1 MLSDF
6 AFIRC
11 ASGLRGRCKE
21 EPLMKTAV
29 LLPVYNPDEKFLRLV
44 KELHKRGFKVVAVND
59 GSREECGEFFKR
71 AAAYADVI
79 GYQVNKGKGFALK
92 RGFEYIGNNL
102 SDEVDFVVTADSD
115 GQHAIEDIERVAK
128 LTRKTDGIVLGM
140 RDLSEKIPI
149 KSRIG
154 NDMSKIVYTI
164 VTGVYLRDNQSGLRG
179 FPTRLCMWLQDIPGN
194 KYEYELNVLVTAHK
208 EGLKV
213 TGIDIKTIYENNNK
227 NTHFRPIKDTVR
239 IQRSLWSYGL
249 ISAFMYFL
257 YTLTIS
263 LLVWFEIPHFFY
275 WLAGI
280 FVWVTAMHAVV
291 NVFSAGIR
299 HRQKIS
305 VIYYITCSIKYCIAT
320 LIMMLFYYQGWFM
333 FLGGVIALL
342 SVLVLSYIFG
352 RSGIL
357 GKV

>member
-1 MLSDF
+1 
-6 AFIRC
+6 
-11 ASGLRGRCKE
+11 
-21 EPLMKTAV
+21 MKTAV
-29 LLPVYNPDEKFLRLV
+29 LLPVYNPDEKFLHLV
-44 KELHKRGFKVVAVND
+44 EELNKRGFRVVAVND
-59 GSREECGEFFKR
+59 GSKERCDEYFRR
-71 AAAYADVI
+71 AEKYADVI
-79 GYQVNKGKGFALK
+79 GYKENKGKGFALK

-102 SDEVDFVVTADSD
+102 ADEVDYIVTADSD

-194 KYEYELNVLVTAHK
+194 KYEFELNVLATAHK
-208 EGLKV
+208 EGMKV

-239 IQRSLWSYGL
+239 IQKSLWSYGL
-249 ISAFMYFL
+249 ISALLYFL
-257 YTLTIS
+257 YVLTICI
-263 LLVWFEIPHFFY
+263 LVWFNIPYFY
-275 WLAGI
+275 FWLIGI
-280 FVWVTAMHAVV
+280 FIWVTAMHAVL

-305 VIYYITCSIKYCIAT
+305 VVYYVTCSIKYCIAS
-320 LIMMLFYYQGWFM
+320 LIMLLFYFQGWNM
-333 FLGGVIALL
+333 IIGGVISLL
-342 SVLVLSYIFG
+342 TIMVLSYVFG

>member
-1 MLSDF
+1 
-6 AFIRC
+6 
-11 ASGLRGRCKE
+11 
-21 EPLMKTAV
+21 MKTAV
-29 LLPVYNPDEKFLRLV
+29 LLPVYNPDEKFLHLV
-44 KELHKRGFKVVAVND
+44 EELSKRGFKVVAVND
-59 GSREECGEFFKR
+59 GSLERCDEFFKR
-71 AAAYADVI
+71 AERFADVI
-79 GYQVNKGKGFALK
+79 GYKENKGKGYALK
-92 RGFEYIGNNL
+92 RGFEYIGNNMA
-102 SDEVDFVVTADSD
+102 DEVDYIVTADSD

-179 FPTRLCMWLQDIPGN
+179 FPVRLCMWLQDIPGN
-194 KYEYELNVLVTAHK
+194 KYEFELNVLATAHK
-208 EGLKV
+208 EGMKV

-227 NTHFRPIKDTVR
+227 NTHFRPIKDTIR
-239 IQRSLWSYGL
+239 IQKSLWSYGL
-249 ISAFMYFL
+249 ISALLYFL
-257 YTLTIS
+257 YILTICV
-263 LLVWFEIPHFFY
+263 LVWFGIPYFYY
-275 WLAGI
+275 WLIGI
-280 FVWVTAMHAVV
+280 YIWVTAMHAVL

-305 VIYYITCSIKYCIAT
+305 VVYYVTCSIKYCIAS
-320 LIMMLFYYQGWFM
+320 LLMLLFYSQGWNM
-333 FLGGVIALL
+333 ILGGVVSLLTIMLL
-342 SVLVLSYIFG
+342 SYVFG

>member
-1 MLSDF
+1 
-6 AFIRC
+6 
-11 ASGLRGRCKE
+11 
-21 EPLMKTAV
+21 MKTAV
-29 LLPVYNPDEKFLRLV
+29 LLPVYNPDEKFLQLV
-44 KELHKRGFKVVAVND
+44 EELSKRGFRVVACND
-59 GSREECGEFFKR
+59 GSKESCDEYFRR
-71 AAAYADVI
+71 AKAFADVI
-79 GYQVNKGKGFALK
+79 GYKDNKGKGYALK

-102 SDEVDFVVTADSD
+102 ADEVDFIVTADSD

-128 LTRKTDGIVLGM
+128 LTKKTDGIVLGM

-154 NDMSKIVYTI
+154 NDMSKFVYTI

-179 FPTRLCMWLQDIPGN
+179 FPVRLCQWLQDIPGN

-208 EGLKV
+208 EGMKV
-213 TGIDIKTIYENNNK
+213 TGIDIKTIYENNNT
-227 NTHFRPIKDTVR
+227 NTHFKPIKDTIR

-249 ISAFMYFL
+249 ISMLMYSL
-257 YTLTIS
+257 YILTIS
-263 LLVWFEIPHFFY
+263 ILVWFRIPYFFF
-275 WLAGI
+275 WLVGI
-280 FVWVTAMHAVV
+280 YVWVTAMHAVI

-305 VIYYITCSIKYCIAT
+305 VIYYVTCSIKYCIST
-320 LIMMLFYYQGWFM
+320 LIMLLFFYQGWNMILSGLLCWF
-333 FLGGVIALL
+333 VIIM
-342 SVLVLSYIFG
+342 LSYLFG

>member
-1 MLSDF
+1 
-6 AFIRC
+6 
-11 ASGLRGRCKE
+11 
-21 EPLMKTAV
+21 MKTAV

-44 KELHKRGFKVVAVND
+44 EELYKRGFKVVAVND
-59 GSREECGEFFKR
+59 GSLERCDEFFKR
-71 AAAYADVI
+71 AQPFADVI
-79 GYQVNKGKGFALK
+79 GYKDNKGKGYALK

-102 SDEVDFVVTADSD
+102 SEEVDYIVTADSD

-154 NDMSKIVYTI
+154 TDMSKVVYTI

-179 FPTRLCMWLQDIPGN
+179 FPVRLCMWLQDIPGN
-194 KYEYELNVLVTAHK
+194 KYEFELNVLATAHK
-208 EGLKV
+208 EGMKV

-227 NTHFRPIKDTVR
+227 NTHFKPIKDTVR
-239 IQRSLWSYGL
+239 IQGSLLSYGL
-249 ISAFMYFL
+249 IS
-257 YTLTIS
+257 TLVYSIYIIAVAIIS
-263 LLVWFEIPHFFY
+263 WFNIPHFY
-275 WLAGI
+275 IWTGI
-280 FVWVTAMHAVV
+280 MFVWVTGMHAVL

-305 VIYYITCSIKYCIAT
+305 VIYYITGAIKYCIAT
-320 LIMMLFYYQGWFM
+320 LIMLLFDFQGWF
-333 FLGGVIALL
+333 IALGAICAL
-342 SVLVLSYIFG
+342 IVVVVLSYLFG
-352 RSGIL
+352 RSGIM

>member
-1 MLSDF
+1 
-6 AFIRC
+6 
-11 ASGLRGRCKE
+11 
-21 EPLMKTAV
+21 MKIAV
-29 LLPVYNPDEKFLRLV
+29 LLPVYNPDEKFLQLV
-44 KELHKRGFKVVAVND
+44 EELSKRGFKVVACND
-59 GSREECGEFFKR
+59 GSKESCDEYFRR
-71 AAAYADVI
+71 AKVFADVI
-79 GYQVNKGKGFALK
+79 GYKENKGKGYALK

-102 SDEVDFVVTADSD
+102 ADEVDYIVTADSD

-154 NDMSKIVYTI
+154 NDMSKFVYTI

-179 FPTRLCMWLQDIPGN
+179 FPVRLCQWLQDIPGN

-208 EGLKV
+208 EGMKV

-227 NTHFRPIKDTVR
+227 NTHFKPIKDTFR

-249 ISAFMYFL
+249 ISMLMYSL
-257 YTLTIS
+257 YILTIS
-263 LLVWFEIPHFFY
+263 ILVWFRIPYFFF
-275 WLAGI
+275 WLVGI
-280 FVWVTAMHAVV
+280 YVWVTAMHAVI

-305 VIYYITCSIKYCIAT
+305 VIYYVTCSIKYCIST
-320 LIMMLFYYQGWFM
+320 LIMLLFFYQGWNM
-333 FLGGVIALL
+333 ILSGLL
-342 SVLVLSYIFG
+342 CWFAIIMLSYLFG

>member
-1 MLSDF
+1 
-6 AFIRC
+6 
-11 ASGLRGRCKE
+11 
-21 EPLMKTAV
+21 MKTAV
-29 LLPVYNPDEKFLRLV
+29 LLPVYNPDEKFLTLV
-44 KELHKRGFKVVAVND
+44 EELYKRGFKVVACND
-59 GSREECGEFFKR
+59 GSKESCDEYFRR
-71 AAAYADVI
+71 AKSFADVI
-79 GYQVNKGKGFALK
+79 GYKDNKGKGYALK

-102 SDEVDFVVTADSD
+102 SEEVDYIVTADSD

-128 LTRKTDGIVLGM
+128 LAKKTDGIVLGM

-154 NDMSKIVYTI
+154 NDMSKFVYTI

-179 FPTRLCMWLQDIPGN
+179 FPIRLCQWLQDIPGN

-208 EGLKV
+208 EGMKV

-227 NTHFRPIKDTVR
+227 NTHFKPIKDTFR

-249 ISAFMYFL
+249 ISML
-257 YTLTIS
+257 MYTLYITTIS
-263 LLVWFEIPHFFY
+263 ILVWFRIPYFFF
-275 WLAGI
+275 WLVGI
-280 FVWVTAMHAVV
+280 YVWVTAMHAVI

-305 VIYYITCSIKYCIAT
+305 VIYYVTCSIKYCIST
-320 LIMMLFYYQGWFM
+320 LIMLLFFYQGWYM
-333 FLGGVIALL
+333 VLGGMLSLFVI
-342 SVLVLSYIFG
+342 VMLSYLFG

>member
-1 MLSDF
+1 
-6 AFIRC
+6 
-11 ASGLRGRCKE
+11 
-21 EPLMKTAV
+21 MKTAV
-29 LLPVYNPDEKFLRLV
+29 LLPVYNPDEKFLHLV
-44 KELHKRGFKVVAVND
+44 EELSKRGFKVVAVND
-59 GSREECGEFFKR
+59 GSLEHCDEFFKR
-71 AAAYADVI
+71 AERYADVI
-79 GYQVNKGKGFALK
+79 GYKENKGKGYALK
-92 RGFEYIGNNL
+92 RGFEYIGNNMA
-102 SDEVDFVVTADSD
+102 DEVDYIVTADSD

-179 FPTRLCMWLQDIPGN
+179 FPVRLCMWLQDIPGN
-194 KYEYELNVLVTAHK
+194 KYEFELNVLATAHK
-208 EGLKV
+208 EGMKV

-227 NTHFRPIKDTVR
+227 NTHFRPITDTVR
-239 IQRSLWSYGL
+239 IQKSLWSYGL
-249 ISAFMYFL
+249 ISALLYFL
-257 YTLTIS
+257 YILTICV
-263 LLVWFEIPHFFY
+263 LVWFGIPYFYY
-275 WLAGI
+275 WLIGI
-280 FVWVTAMHAVV
+280 YIWVTAMHAVL

-305 VIYYITCSIKYCIAT
+305 VVYYITCSIKYCIAS
-320 LIMMLFYYQGWFM
+320 LLMLLFYSQGWNM
-333 FLGGVIALL
+333 ILGGFVSLL
-342 SVLVLSYIFG
+342 TIMVLSYVFG

>member
-1 MLSDF
+1 
-6 AFIRC
+6 
-11 ASGLRGRCKE
+11 
-21 EPLMKTAV
+21 MKTAV
-29 LLPVYNPDEKFLRLV
+29 LLPVYNPDEKFLHLV
-44 KELHKRGFKVVAVND
+44 EELYKRGFKVVACND
-59 GSREECGEFFKR
+59 GSKESCDEYFRR
-71 AAAYADVI
+71 AKSFADVI
-79 GYQVNKGKGFALK
+79 GYKDNKGKGYALK

-102 SDEVDFVVTADSD
+102 CDEVDYIVTADSD

-128 LTRKTDGIVLGM
+128 LTKKTDGIVLGM

-154 NDMSKIVYTI
+154 NDMSKFVYTI

-179 FPTRLCMWLQDIPGN
+179 FPVRLCQWLQDITGN
-194 KYEYELNVLVTAHK
+194 KHEYELNVLVTAHK
-208 EGLKV
+208 EGMKV

-227 NTHFRPIKDTVR
+227 NTHFKPIKDTFR

-249 ISAFMYFL
+249 ISVLMYSI
-257 YTLTIS
+257 YITTIS
-263 LLVWFEIPHFFY
+263 VLVWFRIPYFFF
-275 WLAGI
+275 WLVGI
-280 FVWVTAMHAVV
+280 YVWVTAMHAVI

-305 VIYYITCSIKYCIAT
+305 VIYYVTCSIKYCIST
-320 LIMMLFYYQGWFM
+320 LIMLLFFYQGWYM
-333 FLGGVIALL
+333 VLGGLL
-342 SVLVLSYIFG
+342 SLFVIVMLSYLFG

>member
-1 MLSDF
+1 
-6 AFIRC
+6 
-11 ASGLRGRCKE
+11 
-21 EPLMKTAV
+21 MKTAV

-44 KELHKRGFKVVAVND
+44 EELNKRDFVIVAVND
-59 GSREECGEFFKR
+59 GSFERCDEIFKR
-71 AAAYADVI
+71 ASEYAHIV
-79 GYQVNKGKGFALK
+79 GYKINKGKGFALK

-102 SDEVDFVVTADSD
+102 ADEVDYIVTADSD

-128 LTRKTDGIVLGM
+128 LTRKTDGIVLGI

-179 FPTRLCMWLQDIPGN
+179 FPVRLCMWLQDIPGN

-208 EGLKV
+208 EGMKV

-227 NTHFRPIKDTVR
+227 NTHFRPIIDTVR
-239 IQRSLWSYGL
+239 IQKSLWAYGL
-249 ISAFMYFL
+249 ISALMYFL
-257 YTLTIS
+257 YTLSIS
-263 LLVWFEIPHFFY
+263 ILVWFNIPHFFF

-280 FVWVTAMHAVV
+280 FFWVTAMHAVL

-305 VIYYITCSIKYCIAT
+305 VIYYITCSIKYCVAT
-320 LIMMLFYYQGWFM
+320 FIMMLFYYQGWIM
-333 FLGGVIALL
+333 FLGGIIALL
-342 SVLVLSYIFG
+342 MILVLSYIFG

>member
-1 MLSDF
+1 
-6 AFIRC
+6 
-11 ASGLRGRCKE
+11 
-21 EPLMKTAV
+21 MKTAV

-44 KELHKRGFKVVAVND
+44 EELYKRGFKVVAVND
-59 GSREECGEFFKR
+59 GSLERCDEFFKR
-71 AAAYADVI
+71 AQPYADVI
-79 GYQVNKGKGFALK
+79 GYKENKGKGYALK

-102 SDEVDFVVTADSD
+102 ADEVDYIVTADSD

-194 KYEYELNVLVTAHK
+194 KYEFELNVLATAHK
-208 EGLKV
+208 EGMKV

-227 NTHFRPIKDTVR
+227 NTHFRPIKDTIR
-239 IQRSLWSYGL
+239 IQRSLWAYGL
-249 ISAFMYFL
+249 ISALL
-257 YTLTIS
+257 YTLYLLTIS
-263 LLVWFEIPHFFY
+263 ILVWFNIPFFY
-275 WLAGI
+275 FWLIGI
-280 FVWVTAMHAVV
+280 YIWNTAMHAVL

-299 HRQKIS
+299 HKQKIS
-305 VIYYITCSIKYCIAT
+305 VIYYITCSIKYFIST
-320 LIMMLFYYQGWFM
+320 LVMLLFYFMGWNM
-333 FLGGVIALL
+333 FLGGVLCLAIIMLL
-342 SVLVLSYIFG
+342 SYVFG

>member
-1 MLSDF
+1 
-6 AFIRC
+6 
-11 ASGLRGRCKE
+11 
-21 EPLMKTAV
+21 MKIAV
-29 LLPVYNPDEKFLRLV
+29 LLPVYNPDEKFLQLV
-44 KELHKRGFKVVAVND
+44 EELSKRGFKVVACND
-59 GSREECGEFFKR
+59 GSKESCDEYFRR
-71 AAAYADVI
+71 AKVFADVI
-79 GYQVNKGKGFALK
+79 GYKDNKGKGYALK

-102 SDEVDFVVTADSD
+102 ADEVDYIVTADSD

-154 NDMSKIVYTI
+154 NDMSKFVYTI

-179 FPTRLCMWLQDIPGN
+179 FPVRLCQWLQDIPGN

-208 EGLKV
+208 EGMKV

-227 NTHFRPIKDTVR
+227 NTHFKPIKDTFR

-249 ISAFMYFL
+249 ISMLMYSL
-257 YTLTIS
+257 YILTIS
-263 LLVWFEIPHFFY
+263 ILVWFRIPYFFF
-275 WLAGI
+275 WLVGI
-280 FVWVTAMHAVV
+280 YVWVTAMHAVI

-305 VIYYITCSIKYCIAT
+305 VIYYVTCSIKYCIST
-320 LIMMLFYYQGWFM
+320 LIMLLFFYQGWNMILSGLLCWFAIIM
-333 FLGGVIALL
+333 LSFL
-342 SVLVLSYIFG
+342 FG

>member
-1 MLSDF
+1 
-6 AFIRC
+6 
-11 ASGLRGRCKE
+11 
-21 EPLMKTAV
+21 MKTAV
-29 LLPVYNPDEKFLRLV
+29 LLPVYNPDEKFLHLV
-44 KELHKRGFKVVAVND
+44 EELNKRGFKVVAVND
-59 GSREECGEFFKR
+59 GSKERCDEYFRRAEE
-71 AAAYADVI
+71 YADVI
-79 GYQVNKGKGFALK
+79 GYKENKGKGFALK

-102 SDEVDFVVTADSD
+102 ADEVDYIVTADSD

-154 NDMSKIVYTI
+154 NDMSKVIYTI
-164 VTGVYLRDNQSGLRG
+164 VTGVFLRDNQSGLRG
-179 FPTRLCMWLQDIPGN
+179 FPVRLCMWLQDIPGN
-194 KYEYELNVLVTAHK
+194 KYEFELNVLATAHK
-208 EGLKV
+208 EGMKV

-239 IQRSLWSYGL
+239 IQKSLWSYGL
-249 ISAFMYFL
+249 ISALLYFL
-257 YTLTIS
+257 YVLTICI
-263 LLVWFEIPHFFY
+263 LVWFNIPYFY
-275 WLAGI
+275 FWLIGI
-280 FVWVTAMHAVV
+280 FIWVTAMHAVL

-305 VIYYITCSIKYCIAT
+305 VVYYVTCSIKYCIAS
-320 LIMMLFYYQGWFM
+320 LIMLLFYFQGWNM
-333 FLGGVIALL
+333 IVGGVISLL
-342 SVLVLSYIFG
+342 TIMVLSYVFG

>member
-1 MLSDF
+1 
-6 AFIRC
+6 
-11 ASGLRGRCKE
+11 
-21 EPLMKTAV
+21 MKIAV
-29 LLPVYNPDEKFLRLV
+29 LLPVYNPDEKFLQLV
-44 KELHKRGFKVVAVND
+44 EDLSKRGFKVVACND
-59 GSREECGEFFKR
+59 GSKESCDEYFRR
-71 AAAYADVI
+71 AKPFADVI
-79 GYQVNKGKGFALK
+79 GYKDNKGKGYALK

-102 SDEVDFVVTADSD
+102 ADEVDYIVTADSD

-140 RDLSEKIPI
+140 RDLSERIPI

-154 NDMSKIVYTI
+154 NDMSKFVYTI

-179 FPTRLCMWLQDIPGN
+179 FPVRLCQWLQDIPGN

-208 EGLKV
+208 EGMKV

-227 NTHFRPIKDTVR
+227 NTHFKPIKDTFR

-249 ISAFMYFL
+249 ISMLMYSI
-257 YTLTIS
+257 YIVTIS
-263 LLVWFEIPHFFY
+263 VLVWFRIPYFFF
-275 WLAGI
+275 WLVGI
-280 FVWVTAMHAVV
+280 YVWVTAMHAVI

-305 VIYYITCSIKYCIAT
+305 VIYYVTCSIKYCIST
-320 LIMMLFYYQGWFM
+320 LIMLLFFYQGWNM
-333 FLGGVIALL
+333 ILSGLL
-342 SVLVLSYIFG
+342 CWFSIIMLSYLFG

>member
-1 MLSDF
+1 
-6 AFIRC
+6 
-11 ASGLRGRCKE
+11 
-21 EPLMKTAV
+21 MKTAV

-44 KELHKRGFKVVAVND
+44 ESLHNRGFTIVAVND
-59 GSREECGEFFKR
+59 GSLERFNEFFKR
-71 AAAYADVI
+71 AAVYAHVI
-79 GYQVNKGKGFALK
+79 GYQTNKGKGYALK

-102 SDEVDFVVTADSD
+102 SDEVDYIVTADSD
-115 GQHAIEDIERVAK
+115 GQHAIEDIERVAA

-154 NDMSKIVYTI
+154 NDLSKFVYTI

-179 FPTRLCMWLQDIPGN
+179 FPSRLCMWLQDIPGN

-208 EGLKV
+208 EGMKI
-213 TGIDIKTIYENNNK
+213 TGIDIKTIYENNNR
-227 NTHFRPIKDTVR
+227 NTHFKPIKDTIR
-239 IQRSLWSYGL
+239 IQRSLWFYGL
-249 ISAFMYFL
+249 ISALL
-257 YTLTIS
+257 YSIYVLTIAI
-263 LLVWFEIPHFFY
+263 LVWFKIPHFYF
-275 WLAGI
+275 WLVGI
-280 FVWVTAMHAVV
+280 FGWITAMHAVL

-305 VIYYITCSIKYCIAT
+305 VIYYVTCWIKYCIAT
-320 LIMMLFYYQGWFM
+320 LIMMLFYSQGWNM
-333 FLGGVIALL
+333 ILGGFISLVAII
-342 SVLVLSYIFG
+342 VLSYIFG

>member
-1 MLSDF
+1 
-6 AFIRC
+6 
-11 ASGLRGRCKE
+11 
-21 EPLMKTAV
+21 MKIAV
-29 LLPVYNPDEKFLRLV
+29 LLPVYNPDEKFLQLV
-44 KELHKRGFKVVAVND
+44 EELSKRGFKVVACND
-59 GSREECGEFFKR
+59 GSKESCDEYFRR
-71 AAAYADVI
+71 AKPFADVI
-79 GYQVNKGKGFALK
+79 GYKDNKGKGYALK

-102 SDEVDFVVTADSD
+102 ADEVDYIVTADSD

-140 RDLSEKIPI
+140 RDLSERIPI

-154 NDMSKIVYTI
+154 NDLSKFVYTI

-179 FPTRLCMWLQDIPGN
+179 FPVRLCQWLQDIPGN

-208 EGLKV
+208 EGMKV

-227 NTHFRPIKDTVR
+227 NTHFKPIKDTFR

-249 ISAFMYFL
+249 ISMLMYSI
-257 YTLTIS
+257 YIVTIS
-263 LLVWFEIPHFFY
+263 VLVWFRIPYFFF
-275 WLAGI
+275 WLVGI
-280 FVWVTAMHAVV
+280 YVWVTAMHAVI

-305 VIYYITCSIKYCIAT
+305 VIYYVTCSIKYCIST
-320 LIMMLFYYQGWFM
+320 LIMLLFFYQGWNM
-333 FLGGVIALL
+333 ILSGLL
-342 SVLVLSYIFG
+342 CWFAIIMLSYLFG

>member
-1 MLSDF
+1 
-6 AFIRC
+6 
-11 ASGLRGRCKE
+11 
-21 EPLMKTAV
+21 MKIAV
-29 LLPVYNPDEKFLRLV
+29 LLPVYNPDEKFLQLV
-44 KELHKRGFKVVAVND
+44 EDLSKRGFKVVACND
-59 GSREECGEFFKR
+59 GSKESCDEYFRR
-71 AAAYADVI
+71 AKPFADVI
-79 GYQVNKGKGFALK
+79 GYKDNKGKGYALK

-102 SDEVDFVVTADSD
+102 ADEVDYIVTADSD

-140 RDLSEKIPI
+140 RDLSERIPI

-154 NDMSKIVYTI
+154 NDLSKFVYTI

-179 FPTRLCMWLQDIPGN
+179 FPVRLCQWLQDIPGN

-208 EGLKV
+208 EGMKV

-227 NTHFRPIKDTVR
+227 NTHFKPIKDTFR

-249 ISAFMYFL
+249 ISMLMYSI
-257 YTLTIS
+257 YIVTIS
-263 LLVWFEIPHFFY
+263 VLVWFRIPYFFF
-275 WLAGI
+275 WLVGI
-280 FVWVTAMHAVV
+280 YVWVTAMHAVI

-305 VIYYITCSIKYCIAT
+305 VIYYVTCSIKYCIST
-320 LIMMLFYYQGWFM
+320 LIMLLFFYQGWNM
-333 FLGGVIALL
+333 ILSGLL
-342 SVLVLSYIFG
+342 CWFAIIMLSYLFG

>member
-1 MLSDF
+1 
-6 AFIRC
+6 
-11 ASGLRGRCKE
+11 
-21 EPLMKTAV
+21 MKTAV
-29 LLPVYNPDEKFLRLV
+29 LLPVYNPDEKFLTLV
-44 KELHKRGFKVVAVND
+44 EELYKRGFKVVACND
-59 GSREECGEFFKR
+59 GSKESCDEYFRR
-71 AAAYADVI
+71 AKSFADVI
-79 GYQVNKGKGFALK
+79 GYKDNKGKGYALK

-102 SDEVDFVVTADSD
+102 ADEVDYIVTADSD

-128 LTRKTDGIVLGM
+128 LTKKTDGIVLGM

-154 NDMSKIVYTI
+154 NDMSKFVYTI

-179 FPTRLCMWLQDIPGN
+179 FPVRLCQWLQDIPGN

-208 EGLKV
+208 EGMKV

-227 NTHFRPIKDTVR
+227 NTHFKPIKDTFR

-249 ISAFMYFL
+249 ISMLMYSL
-257 YTLTIS
+257 YIVTIS
-263 LLVWFEIPHFFY
+263 ILVWFRIPYFFF
-275 WLAGI
+275 WLVGI
-280 FVWVTAMHAVV
+280 YVWVTAMHAVI

-305 VIYYITCSIKYCIAT
+305 VIYYVTCSIKYCIST
-320 LIMMLFYYQGWFM
+320 LIMLLFFYQGWNM
-333 FLGGVIALL
+333 ILSGLL
-342 SVLVLSYIFG
+342 CWFAIVMLSYLFG

>member
-1 MLSDF
+1 
-6 AFIRC
+6 
-11 ASGLRGRCKE
+11 
-21 EPLMKTAV
+21 MKTAV
-29 LLPVYNPDEKFLRLV
+29 LLPVYNPDEKFLHLV
-44 KELHKRGFKVVAVND
+44 EELYKRGFKVVACND
-59 GSREECGEFFKR
+59 GSKESCDEYFRR
-71 AAAYADVI
+71 AKSFADVI
-79 GYQVNKGKGFALK
+79 GYKDNKGKGYALK

-102 SDEVDFVVTADSD
+102 CDEVDYIVTADSD

-128 LTRKTDGIVLGM
+128 LTKKTDGIVLGM

-154 NDMSKIVYTI
+154 NDMSKFVYTI

-179 FPTRLCMWLQDIPGN
+179 FPIRLCQWLQDIPGN

-208 EGLKV
+208 EGMKV

-227 NTHFRPIKDTVR
+227 NTHFKPIKDTFR

-249 ISAFMYFL
+249 ISVLMYSI
-257 YTLTIS
+257 YITTIS
-263 LLVWFEIPHFFY
+263 VLVWFRIPYFFF
-275 WLAGI
+275 WLVGI
-280 FVWVTAMHAVV
+280 YVWVTAMHAVI

-305 VIYYITCSIKYCIAT
+305 VIYYVTCSIKYCIST
-320 LIMMLFYYQGWFM
+320 LIMLLFFYQGWYM
-333 FLGGVIALL
+333 VLGGLL
-342 SVLVLSYIFG
+342 SLFVIVMLSYLFG